1 MQAKLKNTVQAMCVA
16 AFVFASFA
24 GFYQA
29 GKIDAAKIA
38 ELNNCKEVAKI
49 P

>member
-1 MQAKLKNTVQAMCVA
+1 MQAKLKNAVQALCVA

-29 GKIDAAKIA
+29 GKIDGAKVA
-38 ELNNCKEVAKI
+38 VNNCK
-49 P
+49 